1 MIATKKNNDL
11 SNIPLEKWDGKDL
24 MKMSA
29 KAAKFWRNQD
39 EFSPETAASS
49 LMTNAEDRAQEIC
62 LRVLERLKK
71 DDYDPHENQESRFF
85 RVAEYIKQGIIN
97 DNYSLSAESFF
108 KNDSADESEILN
120 RIDLVEDDRRSIQ
133 DCEEAGDKIRE
144 LFERAGLHGRQI
156 DFIASIFDSHNKDL
170 INATGISESSLKA
183 KRRQILADIKQKI
196 KQAGLVNEFEDAL
209 AAFARVRS
217 DITKISVQKGEK
229 EVEMTLSHYSRIT
242 ISV

>member
-1 MIATKKNNDL
+1 MAAKHKNDL
-11 SNIPLEKWDGKDL
+11 SSIPLEKWKGEDL

>member
-1 MIATKKNNDL
+1 MMATKKNNDL

-209 AAFARVRS
+209 AAFARVRT
-217 DITKISVQKGEK
+217 DITINKDDKK
-229 EVEMTLSHYSRIT
+229 NEMTLSHYSRIT